1 MILYVWSYA
10 NGVYTKNTVIDYAT
24 SIIWVKR
31 FTAAGEFELY
41 LPASPALMELF
52 TGETLITR
60 DDSNVAM
67 IPEKIELTT
76 DAETGNYLTISGR
89 SAESILGR
97 RIIPKQT
104 NYRGTTE
111 NALRKMV
118 TDNIILP
125 ADSTRKIPIFT
136 LAPARGFTET
146 IDKQVTGKN
155 LLTVISDICTAYEYG
170 FEVTFTNGNF
180 VFDIYK
186 GVDRS
191 AGQQA
196 NPRVI
201 FSPEFE
207 NLGNTEY
214 SRDNTTYFNSVYVAG
229 QGEGKDRVIVN
240 VNSAKKGLFLRE
252 EWVDARQTSSN
263 TDEGQLTP
271 EEYSALLQQQ
281 GDEELGNARETTNFG
296 GEILD
301 VNVYV
306 FGVDYGL
313 GDKVSVIN
321 EYGIEGTAT
330 VTEITEVEDENGYK
344 IYPTLS
350 EWETREV

>member
-1 MILYVWSYA
+1 MILYVWSYS
-10 NGVYTKNTVIDYAT
+10 NGVYTKSAIIDYAT

-41 LPASPALMELF
+41 LPASAALMELF
-52 TGETLITR
+52 SGNTLITR
-60 DDSNVAM
+60 DDTNTVM
-67 IPEKIELTT
+67 IPEKVVLTT
-76 DAETGNYLTISGR
+76 DAETGDYLTISGR
-89 SAESILGR
+89 SAESIIGR
-97 RIIPKQT
+97 RIVPKQS
-104 NYRGTTE
+104 NYKGTTE
-111 NALRKMV
+111 NVLRQML
-118 TDNIILP
+118 TDNIISP
-125 ADSTRKIPIFT
+125 ADSTRQISIFT
-136 LAPARGFTET
+136 LGTAKGYTET

-170 FEVTFTNGNF
+170 FELLFTGGNF

-191 AGQQA
+191 AGQTE
-196 NPRVI
+196 NPRVV

-214 SRDNTTYFNSVYVAG
+214 SRDTTTYYNSVYVAG
-229 QGEGKDRVIVN
+229 QGEGKDRVIIN
-240 VNSAKKGLFLRE
+240 TNSGKTGLFLRE

-263 TDEGQLTP
+263 TDEGELTP
-271 EEYSALLQQQ
+271 EQYAALLTQQ
-281 GDEELGNARETTNFG
+281 GAEELGNAKETTNFG

-301 VNVYV
+301 ANIYIY
-306 FGVDYGL
+306 GVDYGL

-321 EYGIEGTAT
+321 EYGITGTAT
-330 VTEITEVEDENGYK
+330 VTEITEVEDETGYK

-350 EWETREV
+350 EWSV